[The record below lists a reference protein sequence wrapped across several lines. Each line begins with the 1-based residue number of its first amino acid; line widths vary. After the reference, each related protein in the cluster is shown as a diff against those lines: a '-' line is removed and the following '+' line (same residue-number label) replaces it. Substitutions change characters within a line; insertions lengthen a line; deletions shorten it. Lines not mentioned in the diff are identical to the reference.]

1 MSFNTLLACG
11 LSITRIFINKTT
23 THLKIRL
30 IDSLG
35 ICGLKYPNQM
45 GFDTS
50 TALSA
55 VEVSK
60 LGLLVLYFHASPL
73 QGKGSKIQGFLE
85 RED

>member
-1 MSFNTLLACG
+1 MIPKAIALLTPVAHLGKRLSASLSLWEKTVLAPFNALLACR

-30 IDSLG
+30 IDSL
-35 ICGLKYPNQM
+35 
-45 GFDTS
+45 
-50 TALSA
+50 
-55 VEVSK
+55 
-60 LGLLVLYFHASPL
+60 